1 MSTRRRFVAIAAGF
15 ALGPGV
21 PGVAGGFLAAAERFV
36 ELERES
42 GGRLG
47 VAVLDTE
54 TGRTLGYRDD
64 ERFPLCST
72 FKLLAVALVLH
83 RVDEGKEQLDRRVN
97 FTEAEVLSYAPVTKQ
112 HVQGGMAVGE
122 LCDAAITVSDNTAA
136 NLLLASFGGPAALTA
151 FVRGSLQDPVT
162 RLDRTEPTLNTAIPG
177 DLRDTTSPRAMIRDM
192 ERLLLG
198 STLSGAS
205 RQQLVGW
212 LRGAKTGSEKIHAG
226 LPGTWTEGDKTG
238 SGERG
243 TSNDVA
249 ILFPPGRRPILAAVY
264 LTNTSISA
272 ERENGIHAQIGRFIA
287 ETFPGR

>member
-1 MSTRRRFVAIAAGF
+1 MSTRRGFLATAAGF
-15 ALGPGV
+15 ILGWSV
-21 PGVAGGFLAAAERFV
+21 PAFAGGQSAAERFA

-54 TGRTLGYRDD
+54 TGGTLGYRRD

-72 FKLLAVALVLH
+72 FKLLAAALVLH
-83 RVDEGKEQLDRRVN
+83 RVDEGKEQLERRVT

-112 HVQGGMAVGE
+112 HVHGGMTMGE
-122 LCDAAITVSDNTAA
+122 LCDAAITLSDNTAA
-136 NLLLASFGGPAALTA
+136 NLLLASFGGPAGLTA

-177 DLRDTTSPRAMIRDM
+177 DVRDTTSPGAIVRDM
-192 ERLLLG
+192 HRLLLG
-198 STLSGAS
+198 STLSESS
-205 RQQLVGW
+205 RQQLMRW
-212 LRGAKTGSEKIHAG
+212 LRDAKTGLEKIHAG
-226 LPGTWTEGDKTG
+226 LPSSWTEGDKTG

-249 ILFPPGRRPILAAVY
+249 ILFPPSRRPILAAVY
-264 LTNTSISA
+264 LTDTSISA
-272 ERENGIHAQIGRFIA
+272 ERENGIHGQIGRLIA
-287 ETFPGR
+287 ERFAGH